1 MGGGGGGG
9 RGGGGGAGGA
19 GAPPPYARPGS
30 LGGGPGKG
38 PGAPAEGGVG
48 AGTGAGGS
56 VAFHRSCDVR
66 AMVRVRVRG
75 VRGDLMVGA
84 GGAAAASLGSSGGGW
99 AQELVRGAS
108 GGSPQAQVEVS
119 LRGNEGRLGV
129 PQRTRAF
136 DFQSGTSSGS
146 GQNAPSAVGDWVR
159 TCVRVCD
166 LSGDAALHFRVW
178 VVGDGRGTRVA
189 AEGELKLFSGRG
201 RLQLGTHKVLL
212 ELTGLSEP
220 MPSYE
225 EATAT
230 MRKWDGLVKR
240 YNRGDLQG
248 APWLDDL
255 SLARLQGLQAAAESA
270 AMEAGAV
277 FLTVELPASANPVLF
292 HERTGVTAA
301 DALSL
306 SAARDPEVGK
316 ENPAER
322 KAAKLS
328 RAEDMAGRGSRA
340 GGRGGGDFIKPNIE
354 ERKEISALLRQPP
367 TRGLGQRDRRLL
379 WRFRRA
385 LQDEPAAL
393 TKFLR
398 SIHWEDVDE
407 VREATSLIA
416 SWAPIGAGDALSL
429 LSPDFPDSN
438 VREFAVQVLGKAED
452 SEIMDYLL
460 QLVQALRY
468 ETSDTSALSEFLIER
483 ACRNPVLANFF
494 HWYLYVEWQDPNF
507 GIRFANIH
515 HRFVEKLLL
524 LPIGYEVWD
533 SISRQIEL
541 MAQLGAIK
549 RELRAVKG
557 NSVKQA
563 KALRELL
570 SETGVMGELSSLQ
583 LPLPLD
589 PSICLTGIL
598 REECAVF
605 KSALLPLKLTF
616 KTSLRDLHGTD
627 AEKNTPEMHNR
638 RVSVAGAAPSH
649 TYSVIF
655 KKGDDLRQD
664 QLILQM
670 VRIMDRLLKRDG
682 LDLRMTPY
690 NALATSAGKDVSDA
704 SGLLECVPNC
714 FPLSN
719 IIEKFRD
726 IRTFF
731 AQYNPDPLSP
741 MGFYPD
747 VLESFVKSCAGYCVV
762 TYILGV
768 GDRHLDNLM
777 LCRDGRLFHI
787 DFGYILGKDPKPF
800 PAPMRIVKEMIEAMG
815 GVNGEPYRMFQR
827 YCCEAYNIL
836 RKSVNL
842 FLSLFNL
849 MIGARIPDMM
859 NDYEK
864 CMLFLEERFRL
875 DLSDELAVHHIQQ
888 VINDSASAVMPQVIE
903 AAHRIAQA
911 FR

>member
-1 MGGGGGGG
+1 M
-9 RGGGGGAGGA
+9 A
-19 GAPPPYARPGS
+19 GA
-30 LGGGPGKG
+30 
-38 PGAPAEGGVG
+38 
-48 AGTGAGGS
+48 
-56 VAFHRSCDVR
+56 
-66 AMVRVRVRG
+66 M
-75 VRGDLMVGA
+75 
-84 GGAAAASLGSSGGGW
+84 GAAAGEDLGAASGSAAEAQSSSRSW
-99 AQELVRGAS
+99 AQGLVRGAP

-119 LRGNEGRLGV
+119 LRGIGGRLGV

-136 DFQSGTSSGS
+136 DFKTCATSAT
-146 GQNAPSAVGDWVR
+146 GQEVPTAVGDWVR
-159 TCVRVCD
+159 SCVRVGD
-166 LSGDAALHFRVW
+166 LAEDSALHFRVW

-189 AEGELKLFSGRG
+189 AEGELNLFSSRG
-201 RLQLGTHKVLL
+201 RLRLGTHKVLL
-212 ELTGLSEP
+212 DLQGPSGLLP
-220 MPSYE
+220 RCKDT
-225 EATAT
+225 TAE
-230 MRKWDGLVKR
+230 MRKWDGLLKR
-240 YNRGDLQG
+240 FTRGDLNG
-248 APWLDDL
+248 VSWLDNL
-255 SLARLQGLQAAAESA
+255 SLDRLQTLQAAAEAA

-277 FLTVELPASANPVLF
+277 FLTVELPTSANPVLF
-292 HERTGVTAA
+292 HERAGIVA
-301 DALSL
+301 DAAQISVM
-306 SAARDPEVGK
+306 RDPEVGK

-328 RAEDMAGRGSRA
+328 RAEDMVGRGSRA
-340 GGRGGGDFIKPNIE
+340 GGAGGGDFIKPNIE

-367 TRGLGQRDRRLL
+367 NRGLGQRDRRLL

-407 VREATSLIA
+407 VQEATSLIA
-416 SWAPIGAGDALSL
+416 SWAPIGTGDALSL
-429 LSPDFPDSN
+429 LSPDFPNSN
-438 VREFAVQVLGKAED
+438 VRDFAVQVLEKAED

-468 ETSDTSALSEFLIER
+468 ETSDTSALSEFLIAR
-483 ACRNPVLANFF
+483 ACKNPVLANFF

-533 SISRQIEL
+533 TISRQIEL

-549 RELRAVKG
+549 RELRAVRG
-557 NSVKQA
+557 NAVKQA
-563 KALRELL
+563 RALRELL

-589 PSICLTGIL
+589 PSVCLTGIL
-598 REECAVF
+598 RDECAVF

-638 RVSVAGAAPSH
+638 RVSVAGTAPSH
-649 TYSVIF
+649 TYSVIY

-714 FPLSN
+714 FPLSH

-731 AQYNPDPLSP
+731 SKYNPDPQSS

-815 GVNGEPYRMFQR
+815 GVNGEAYSRFQR

-849 MIGARIPDMM
+849 MIGASIPDMM

-875 DLSDELAVHHIQQ
+875 DLSDEQAVHHIQQ